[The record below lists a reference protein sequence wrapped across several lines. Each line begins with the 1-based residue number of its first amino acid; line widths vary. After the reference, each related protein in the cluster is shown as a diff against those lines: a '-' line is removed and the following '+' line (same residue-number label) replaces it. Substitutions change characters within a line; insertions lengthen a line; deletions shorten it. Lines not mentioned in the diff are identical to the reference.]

1 MGIEIDE
8 DQQKAGYKNEGLIID
23 GASFRDPSGNVIH
36 YKNEIY
42 RIINHNYKNEFDHF
56 IKSGLY
62 QKLIS
67 ENLIVEYNEDD
78 TIQIKSD
85 FDNFYKIIKQ
95 EKIHFISYPYE
106 WSFDMLKDA
115 ALTILRIQKICLE
128 FGMSLKDASAYNVQF
143 HNGKPILI
151 DTTSFEMY
159 QDGPWKAYR
168 QFCEHFLAP
177 LALMSKKDVRLFQ
190 LLLSNIDGIPLDI
203 AAEIIPKSTFT
214 NFGLAAHIHAH
225 AKAQKHYEDKK
236 VKKQKL
242 RKIQL
247 LGIIEN
253 LKSTIN
259 NLKINQETEWANYY
273 NDTNYSD
280 IAEKEKCIIVKNFLK
295 KCSSEMVIDLGAN
308 DGRFS
313 EIAAENSY
321 VVSMDIDP
329 IAVNNN
335 YLKYNPKIIPIVT
348 NLANPSPAI
357 GWNNNERKSLFDRIK
372 NNTCIALA
380 LIHHLRI
387 THGIPLE
394 NQFEVFSKIAK
405 FLIIE
410 FVPKEDSQVKRLLQ
424 NRDDV
429 FDDYDI
435 KTFERVAFKNFE
447 NIEYLEVKD
456 SLRKI
461 YLMKNKLI

>member
-1 MGIEIDE
+1 METESDE
-8 DQQKAGYKNEGLIID
+8 SQQKGDYKNEALNMD
-23 GASFRDPSGNVIH
+23 DASFRDPSGNVLH

-42 RIINHNYKNEFDHF
+42 RIINNNYKNEFEHF

-62 QKLIS
+62 EKLIS
-67 ENLIVEYNEDD
+67 ENLLVQYKENSA
-78 TIQIKSD
+78 IQIKSE

-115 ALTILRIQKICLE
+115 ALTILQIQKICLE
-128 FGMSLKDASAYNVQF
+128 FGMSLKDASAYNIQF
-143 HNGKPILI
+143 YNGKPILI

-159 QDGPWKAYR
+159 QNGPWKAYR

-203 AAEIIPKSTFT
+203 AAEIVPKSTFT
-214 NFGLAAHIHAH
+214 NFGLAAHLHAH
-225 AKAQKHYEDKK
+225 AKAQKHYENKK
-236 VKKQKL
+236 IKKQKL
-242 RKIQL
+242 GKTQL
-247 LGIIEN
+247 LGIVEN
-253 LKSTIN
+253 LKATIK
-259 NLKINQETEWANYY
+259 NLKIKQKTEWADYY

-280 IAEKEKCIIVKNFLK
+280 VAEKEKRVIVKNFLK
-295 KCSSEMVIDLGAN
+295 KCSSEIVIDLGAN

-329 IAVNNN
+329 IAVNTN
-335 YLKYNPKIIPIVT
+335 YLKHNPKIIPIVT
-348 NLANPSPAI
+348 NFANPSPAI
-357 GWNNNERKSLFDRIK
+357 GWSNNERKSLFQRIK
-372 NNTCIALA
+372 NNTCMALA

-387 THGIPLE
+387 THGIPLK
-394 NQFEVFSKIAK
+394 NQFEVFSKISK

-429 FDDYDI
+429 FDDYDM
-435 KTFERVAFKNFE
+435 KTFEHIAFKNFE
-447 NIEYLEVKD
+447 NIESLEVKD

-461 YLMKNKLI
+461 YLMKNKLM

>member
-115 ALTILRIQKICLE
+115 ALTILQIQKICLE

-143 HNGKPILI
+143 YNGKPILI

-203 AAEIIPKSTFT
+203 AAKIIPKSTFT

-253 LKSTIN
+253 LKATIK
-259 NLKINQETEWANYY
+259 NLKIKQKTEWADYY

-280 IAEKEKCIIVKNFLK
+280 VAEKEKRVIVKNFLK
-295 KCSSEMVIDLGAN
+295 KCSSEIVIDLGAN

-329 IAVNNN
+329 IAVNTN
-335 YLKYNPKIIPIVT
+335 YLKHNPKIIPIVT

-461 YLMKNKLI
+461 YLMKNKLT

>member
-42 RIINHNYKNEFDHF
+42 RIINNNYKNEFDHF

-115 ALTILRIQKICLE
+115 ALTILQIQKICLE
-128 FGMSLKDASAYNVQF
+128 FEMSLKDASAYNVQF
-143 HNGKPILI
+143 YNGKPILI

-253 LKSTIN
+253 LKTTIK

-461 YLMKNKLI
+461 YLMKNKLT

>member
-1 MGIEIDE
+1 MGIEINK
-8 DQQKAGYKNEGLIID
+8 DQQNADYKNEELTFD
-23 GASFRDPSGNVIH
+23 DASFRDPSGNVLH

-42 RIINHNYKNEFDHF
+42 RIINNNYKNEFDHF

-62 QKLIS
+62 QKLVS

-78 TIQIKSD
+78 AKQIKPNFS
-85 FDNFYKIIKQ
+85 NFYKIIKQ

-115 ALTILRIQKICLE
+115 ALTVLLIQKICLE
-128 FGMSLKDASAYNVQF
+128 FGMSLKDASAYNIQF

-159 QDGPWKAYR
+159 QNGPWKAYR

-203 AAEIIPKSTFT
+203 AAGIIPKSTFT

-242 RKIQL
+242 GKMQL
-247 LGIIEN
+247 LGIVEN
-253 LKSTIN
+253 LKSTIK
-259 NLKINQETEWANYY
+259 NLKISQETEWADYY

-280 IAEKEKCIIVKNFLK
+280 IAEKDKQIIVKNFLK
-295 KCSSEMVIDLGAN
+295 KCSSEIVIDLGAN
-308 DGRFS
+308 DGKFS
-313 EIAAENSY
+313 NIAAENSY

-335 YLKYNPKIIPIVT
+335 YLNYNPKIIPIVA

-357 GWNNNERKSLFDRIK
+357 GWSNNERKSLFERIK

-387 THGIPLE
+387 TYGIPLKS
-394 NQFEVFSKIAK
+394 QFEVFSKIAK

-435 KTFERVAFKNFE
+435 KNFERIAFENFE
-447 NIEYLEVKD
+447 NVESMEVKD

-461 YLMKNKLI
+461 YLLKNKQD

>member
-1 MGIEIDE
+1 
-8 DQQKAGYKNEGLIID
+8 
-23 GASFRDPSGNVIH
+23 
-36 YKNEIY
+36 
-42 RIINHNYKNEFDHF
+42 
-56 IKSGLY
+56 
-62 QKLIS
+62 
-67 ENLIVEYNEDD
+67 
-78 TIQIKSD
+78 
-85 FDNFYKIIKQ
+85 
-95 EKIHFISYPYE
+95 
-106 WSFDMLKDA
+106 
-115 ALTILRIQKICLE
+115 
-128 FGMSLKDASAYNVQF
+128 
-143 HNGKPILI
+143 
-151 DTTSFEMY
+151 
-159 QDGPWKAYR
+159 
-168 QFCEHFLAP
+168 
-177 LALMSKKDVRLFQ
+177 MSKKDVRLFQ

-203 AAEIIPKSTFT
+203 AAKIIPKSTFT

-253 LKSTIN
+253 LKATIK

-461 YLMKNKLI
+461 YLMKNKLT

>member
-42 RIINHNYKNEFDHF
+42 RIINNNYKNEFDHF

-115 ALTILRIQKICLE
+115 ALTILQIQKICLE

-143 HNGKPILI
+143 YNGKPILI

-253 LKSTIN
+253 LKATIK

-280 IAEKEKCIIVKNFLK
+280 IAEKEK
-295 KCSSEMVIDLGAN
+295 
-308 DGRFS
+308 
-313 EIAAENSY
+313 
-321 VVSMDIDP
+321 
-329 IAVNNN
+329 
-335 YLKYNPKIIPIVT
+335 
-348 NLANPSPAI
+348 
-357 GWNNNERKSLFDRIK
+357 
-372 NNTCIALA
+372 
-380 LIHHLRI
+380 
-387 THGIPLE
+387 
-394 NQFEVFSKIAK
+394 
-405 FLIIE
+405 
-410 FVPKEDSQVKRLLQ
+410 
-424 NRDDV
+424 
-429 FDDYDI
+429 
-435 KTFERVAFKNFE
+435 
-447 NIEYLEVKD
+447 
-456 SLRKI
+456 
-461 YLMKNKLI
+461 